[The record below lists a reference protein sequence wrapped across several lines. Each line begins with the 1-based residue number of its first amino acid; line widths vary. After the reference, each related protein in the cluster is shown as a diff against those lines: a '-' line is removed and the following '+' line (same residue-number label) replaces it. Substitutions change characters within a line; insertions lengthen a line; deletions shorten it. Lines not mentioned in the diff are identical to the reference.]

1 MTLSSSS
8 WSTTI
13 DRPANHGT
21 SSRGSLRFGA
31 NRRKPSERDAPRL
44 LSVHTDFVYGSDTYW
59 WASTTAS
66 FRGNC
71 FFKPSGINLDASCPT
86 RRWSFR
92 SSGRR
97 MTACGRKRTVKNP
110 LLLKSNVRFTPESGR
125 WAGRIVNGR
134 SRPIPATGMVQS
146 RTTEAARFGW
156 SNFARNGCHA
166 AVTYH
171 YNRYI
176 YK

>member
-86 RRWSFR
+86 RRWRFR

-97 MTACGRKRTVKNP
+97 MTASGRKLPVIIVIFFCSERP
-110 LLLKSNVRFTPESGR
+110 LLSKAVIKIRILKIGLANGCLTAGSSR
-125 WAGRIVNGR
+125 WAR
-134 SRPIPATGMVQS
+134 M
-146 RTTEAARFGW
+146 
-156 SNFARNGCHA
+156 
-166 AVTYH
+166 
-171 YNRYI
+171 
-176 YK
+176 

>member
-71 FFKPSGINLDASCPT
+71 FFKPSGINLDSSCPT

-97 MTACGRKRTVKNP
+97 MTAIGRGCVK
-110 LLLKSNVRFTPESGR
+110 TPRQSHP
-125 WAGRIVNGR
+125 R
-134 SRPIPATGMVQS
+134 SRLQTQRETLLTGLRADNVLLV
-146 RTTEAARFGW
+146 
-156 SNFARNGCHA
+156 SN
-166 AVTYH
+166 
-171 YNRYI
+171 
-176 YK
+176 

>member
-44 LSVHTDFVYGSDTYW
+44 LRVHTDFVYGSDTYW
-59 WASTTAS
+59 RASTIAS
-66 FRGNC
+66 FRDNS

-97 MTACGRKRTVKNP
+97 MTAFGRKRTIISTFSRLIERPLWPRKRTLVNYSQSKAPRRGRRAPLVLFFEKLLPRDTPNYRKCVKLGQP
-110 LLLKSNVRFTPESGR
+110 SQTCIER
-125 WAGRIVNGR
+125 W
-134 SRPIPATGMVQS
+134 
-146 RTTEAARFGW
+146 F
-156 SNFARNGCHA
+156 
-166 AVTYH
+166 
-171 YNRYI
+171 
-176 YK
+176 